1 MSDPTTI
8 DSLIAAVGHA
18 PSVGDANGIV
28 TLKAGDVLGTSYVID
43 RELGR
48 GGMGVVYRAT
58 DRTLGREVAIKVMR
72 PDRWALLAQAEL
84 RTLFDR
90 EARATAKLKHPSIVT
105 AYYAGQDDSGM
116 LFLVLELLRGESLN
130 ARLARGPLAID
141 EAVGIVEEVADAV
154 AHAHAQGVL
163 HRDLKPQNVFLCDDH
178 RICLLDFGLAALYVA
193 GQPDARSRSG
203 TPSSMAPEQWRGEV
217 QDERTDVW
225 AMGMLLYRMLTGAH
239 SPIVSSV
246 DDLERWLATLSM
258 QDVPPSLARI
268 VRQALAFAPAERL
281 PSARAMLVA
290 LRKARPSRSR
300 LPSARIARSRLRR
313 DLAIA
318 GGVVAV
324 LGGAAALVLVEHK
337 DPVATPITAA
347 EITGMY
353 RHPIFGEMYI
363 EVIDDQVRG
372 ASEHDDGLFEG
383 RLVDSKLVGMWC
395 ELPTRQLPIDAGE
408 IQIRFVRTP
417 NGLLGDGRWRY
428 GYEGGWDEN
437 YDQYRSPDPP
447 TNGALVQR
455 VADPNLHCP
464 KPR

>member
-8 DSLIAAVGHA
+8 DSLIAAVGRA
-18 PSVGDANGIV
+18 PNVSDATV
-28 TLKAGDVLGTSYVID
+28 MLKAGDVLGTSYVID

-72 PDRWALLAQAEL
+72 PDRWSLLAQADL

-130 ARLARGPLAID
+130 ARLARGPLAVE
-141 EAVGIVEEVADAV
+141 EAVGIAEEVADAV
-154 AHAHAQGVL
+154 AHAHGQGVL

-178 RICLLDFGLAALYVA
+178 RVCLLDFGLAALYAA

-203 TPSSMAPEQWRGEV
+203 TPSSMAPEQWSGEV

-239 SPIVSSV
+239 PPMVSSV
-246 DDLERWLATLSM
+246 DDLERWLATLST
-258 QDVPPSLARI
+258 QDVPPALARV
-268 VRQALAFAPAERL
+268 VRHALAFAPAERF

-290 LRKARPSRSR
+290 LRKARPARPR
-300 LPSARIARSRLRR
+300 LPSARISRRSVRR
-313 DLAIA
+313 DVAIA
-318 GGVVAV
+318 GGVVAL
-324 LGGAAALVLVEHK
+324 LGGAAVALLVERETPAAAA
-337 DPVATPITAA
+337 PVTPA

-363 EVIDDQVRG
+363 EVVGDQIRG

-383 RLVDSKLVGMWC
+383 RLVDNELIGMWC
-395 ELPTRQLPIDAGE
+395 ELPTRQLPSDAGE
-408 IQIRFVRTP
+408 LRIRFVRTP

-447 TNGALVQR
+447 TNGALLRR
-455 VADPNLHCP
+455 VAEPNLHCP